1 MSRRRV
7 LMHPVESSFIA
18 EAGYDEESAR
28 MYLHLLDGSR
38 YIYFLVPRQVFEDFL
53 AADSQG
59 NFLNTVIKP
68 RYRFEQVA

>member
-1 MSRRRV
+1 
-7 LMHPVESSFIA
+7 MHPVESSFIA